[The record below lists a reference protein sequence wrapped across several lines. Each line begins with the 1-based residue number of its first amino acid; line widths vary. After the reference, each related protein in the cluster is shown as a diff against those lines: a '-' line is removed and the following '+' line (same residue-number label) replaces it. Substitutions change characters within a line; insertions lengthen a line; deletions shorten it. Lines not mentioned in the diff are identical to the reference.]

1 MKNSRIQLRTSGLG
15 DQEATHRHMVSQLRT
30 EIRELNRRIAQLQQN
45 NEPDLNMVQHL
56 GGILHSRQSVLN
68 WMQLRNTRQ

>member
-15 DQEATHRHMVSQLRT
+15 DQEATHRHMVSQLRN
-30 EIRELNRRIAQLQQN
+30 EIRELNKRIALLQQDN
-45 NEPDLNMVQHL
+45 QPDLSLVQHL
-56 GGILHSRQSVLN
+56 GGILNRRQSVLN

>member
-1 MKNSRIQLRTSGLG
+1 MKNSRIQIRSTGLG
-15 DQEATHRHMVSQLRT
+15 DQEATHRHMVSELRR
-30 EIRELNRRIAQLQQN
+30 EIRELNRRIALLQQEN
-45 NEPDLNMVQHL
+45 QPDLTEVQHL

>member
-56 GGILHSRQSVLN
+56 GGILHRRQSVLN